1 MKWVLWVA
9 VLPVAA
15 VLDAV
20 SAATGGPAAHPNEE
34 WAIETWAKAPGR
46 AGRQGDGK

>member
-20 SAATGGPAAHPNEE
+20 LAATGRPAAHPNEE
-34 WAIETWAKAPGR
+34 WVIAEDAVKLISAK
-46 AGRQGDGK
+46 